1 MCCDLSIIIHA
12 YNAEKYIRRCV
23 MSTVSLYGM
32 MFEVILVDDGSS
44 DGTGKL
50 CDEFTDKYENVK
62 VIHKVNG
69 GVVSA
74 RNMGL
79 HAAKGKYITFVD
91 ADDWIRAEFL
101 VEAVG
106 HLEDKLEIDIVV
118 GSMVRSLCDGRT
130 RPIFPK
136 EQEGCILS
144 GKDGKEALFKREYFG
159 WELCGKVYRKML
171 FDGWKADETIR
182 ICEDLDASWEI
193 FTRAATVLY
202 IPAPFYYYFWNE
214 ESVTSGFHYLE
225 AKSYLVFER
234 ILHSAGNVS
243 CYIKEALTEHYIK
256 SLVNIVRES
265 YYHKKEKEEI
275 EVYQNK
281 LAAICSTVP
290 KSWGQ
295 HVRAMY
301 KSYLYT
307 AEYLDEFK
315 EYIAGR
321 LREIYDSNKRVY
333 YWGTGVVADYV
344 SRLASQLG
352 FDCEGYIVSDGELRK
367 TSFRGKKVL
376 YLSEIKPE
384 SADAIVLLVK
394 RESQDLICKNLQN
407 GEYRNVFRIDTRGI
421 V

>member
-1 MCCDLSIIIHA
+1 MCCDLSIIIPA

-136 EQEGCILS
+136 EQ
-144 GKDGKEALFKREYFG
+144 
-159 WELCGKVYRKML
+159 
-171 FDGWKADETIR
+171 
-182 ICEDLDASWEI
+182 
-193 FTRAATVLY
+193 
-202 IPAPFYYYFWNE
+202 
-214 ESVTSGFHYLE
+214 
-225 AKSYLVFER
+225 
-234 ILHSAGNVS
+234 
-243 CYIKEALTEHYIK
+243 
-256 SLVNIVRES
+256 
-265 YYHKKEKEEI
+265 
-275 EVYQNK
+275 
-281 LAAICSTVP
+281 
-290 KSWGQ
+290 
-295 HVRAMY
+295 
-301 KSYLYT
+301 
-307 AEYLDEFK
+307 
-315 EYIAGR
+315 
-321 LREIYDSNKRVY
+321 
-333 YWGTGVVADYV
+333 
-344 SRLASQLG
+344 
-352 FDCEGYIVSDGELRK
+352 
-367 TSFRGKKVL
+367 
-376 YLSEIKPE
+376 
-384 SADAIVLLVK
+384 
-394 RESQDLICKNLQN
+394 
-407 GEYRNVFRIDTRGI
+407 
-421 V
+421 